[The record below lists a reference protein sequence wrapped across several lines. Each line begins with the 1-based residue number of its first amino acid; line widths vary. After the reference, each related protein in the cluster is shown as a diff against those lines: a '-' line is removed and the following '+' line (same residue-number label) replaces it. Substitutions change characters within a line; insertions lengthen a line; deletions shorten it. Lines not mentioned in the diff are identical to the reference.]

1 MITISTNKF
10 TGDTISR
17 YNSTTFFDREDVY
30 LILHYLQDVNL
41 IDIIDENKLS
51 AQLDDKLD
59 YWEDLD
65 EH

>member
-17 YNSTTFFDREDVY
+17 YNSATFFDREDIY

-51 AQLDDKLD
+51 TQLDDKLD

>member
-1 MITISTNKF
+1 MITLSTNKI
-10 TGDTISR
+10 TGGTISR
-17 YNSTTFFDREDVY
+17 YCSATFFDREDIY

-51 AQLDDKLD
+51 SQLDDKLD
-59 YWEDLD
+59 SWESLD